1 MRQGISLGLYAA
13 KCVRVSYEG
22 LTYIRARILCEPMN
36 AIRHI
41 RKNVFG
47 VTQHEFAAI
56 AGVQQASVSRWENG
70 GAPTLEEM
78 QRIRAAA
85 SEPGRKLKRKWRDD
99 LFFTVPTEGQ
109 AA

>member
-1 MRQGISLGLYAA
+1 MRA
-13 KCVRVSYEG
+13 
-22 LTYIRARILCEPMN
+22 MN
-36 AIRHI
+36 AIRYI

-47 VTQHEFAAI
+47 VTQHEFAEI

-78 QRIRAAA
+78 ARIRDAAA
-85 SEPGRKLKRKWRDD
+85 NRKLKRKWRDD
-99 LFFTVPTEGQ
+99 LFFTVPEEGQ